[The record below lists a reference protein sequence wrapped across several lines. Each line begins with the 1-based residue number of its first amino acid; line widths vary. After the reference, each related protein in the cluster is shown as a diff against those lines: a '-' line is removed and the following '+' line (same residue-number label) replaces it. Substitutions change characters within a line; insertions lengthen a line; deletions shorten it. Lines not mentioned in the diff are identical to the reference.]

1 MHLFVFFSVSPLFS
15 SNRSLHP
22 GSIEGKSNPVSDF
35 DEENDDESDDEEEL
49 VYDYVCAFCDNG
61 GDILPRE
68 GKCMRSFHPT
78 IDAGVDT
85 SCQSLGFENAVQ
97 YIFPLQKDYGMKYC
111 PSEEGVD
118 FFLSRY
124 VFRLKIF
131 HERGLD
137 LINGQ
142 CKKKKSLNWQHQL
155 CKNPRPNPGI
165 KTLFID
171 HTCASNNG
179 GQATAPANSSLSG
192 PVPKAGVFPPIGA
205 HGTSLVSVLAA
216 PCDILL
222 PSPPPNFLFL
232 LLLVYD
238 TRFSIQPKQEKKHSK
253 IHPFLQLAESQKHR
267 QTTDEEARI
276 PTQKGFVFSFNI
288 KEGSRS
294 PLRPNL
300 QTNMEYQANYS
311 IWDGLYYHPHLFGG
325 IMLTAALLGLSTSYL
340 SGIAGFP
347 TLPYMLPYLGNF
359 QKQKTNKK
367 RIRVYMDGCFDLMHY
382 GHANALRQAKALGDE
397 LVVGIVSDEE
407 IIKNKGPPVLSMEE
421 RLALVS
427 GLKWVDEVIANAPYA
442 ITEDFMNSLFK
453 EHKIDYIIHGDD
465 PCLLPDGSD
474 AYALAKKVGRYK
486 QIKRTEGVSSTD
498 IVGRILASME
508 DKEVCEVNGE
518 SNEMN
523 KSLDSHFKSKHA
535 SNFLPTSRRIVQFS
549 NGKGPGPNARVVYI
563 DGAFDLFHAGH
574 VEILK
579 SARQL
584 GDFLLVGIY
593 TDQTVSQQR
602 GAHFPLMHLHERS
615 LSVLG
620 CRYVDEVIIGA
631 PFQITKD
638 MIATFNISIVVHG
651 TVSESDSSL
660 NGTVDPYSVPKS
672 MGIFRTLE
680 SPKNITTTSVAQRI
694 KANHEIYEKRN
705 AKKEASEK
713 KFYEERKYISGD

>member
-1 MHLFVFFSVSPLFS
+1 
-15 SNRSLHP
+15 
-22 GSIEGKSNPVSDF
+22 
-35 DEENDDESDDEEEL
+35 
-49 VYDYVCAFCDNG
+49 
-61 GDILPRE
+61 
-68 GKCMRSFHPT
+68 
-78 IDAGVDT
+78 
-85 SCQSLGFENAVQ
+85 
-97 YIFPLQKDYGMKYC
+97 
-111 PSEEGVD
+111 
-118 FFLSRY
+118 
-124 VFRLKIF
+124 
-131 HERGLD
+131 
-137 LINGQ
+137 
-142 CKKKKSLNWQHQL
+142 
-155 CKNPRPNPGI
+155 
-165 KTLFID
+165 
-171 HTCASNNG
+171 
-179 GQATAPANSSLSG
+179 
-192 PVPKAGVFPPIGA
+192 
-205 HGTSLVSVLAA
+205 
-216 PCDILL
+216 
-222 PSPPPNFLFL
+222 
-232 LLLVYD
+232 
-238 TRFSIQPKQEKKHSK
+238 
-253 IHPFLQLAESQKHR
+253 
-267 QTTDEEARI
+267 
-276 PTQKGFVFSFNI
+276 
-288 KEGSRS
+288 
-294 PLRPNL
+294 
-300 QTNMEYQANYS
+300 MEYQANYS

-340 SGIAGFP
+340 SGIACFP
-347 TLPYMLPYLGNF
+347 TIPYMLPYLGNL
-359 QKQKTNKK
+359 QKQKSGKK

-397 LVVGIVSDEE
+397 LVVGVVSDEE

-474 AYALAKKVGRYK
+474 AYALAKNVGRYK

-508 DKEVCEVNGE
+508 DKEVNGE
-518 SNEMN
+518 SNEM
-523 KSLDSHFKSKHA
+523 SRRSIESHSKSKHA

-593 TDQTVSQQR
+593 TDETVGQQR

-615 LSVLG
+615 LSVLA

-631 PFQITKD
+631 PWEITKD
-638 MIATFNISIVVHG
+638 MIATFNISTVVHG
-651 TVSESDSSL
+651 TVSESESTL
-660 NGTVDPYSVPKS
+660 NGMVDPYSVPKS
-672 MGIFRTLE
+672 MGIFRILE

-705 AKKEASEK
+705 EKKEASEK
-713 KFYEERKYISGD
+713 KFYEERKAPATEIAVSLARFAFRRKSDRRNRNRLPEHSSFRRWLNISGKWCCQGLV